1 MQVYSAVPISGKVF
15 VGKVRIHR
23 QRQYPP
29 FPKSVD
35 KSQAESELLK
45 LKQAIRQ
52 LETDIKV
59 FLHDP
64 EVSQL
69 DKDILSTH
77 LMIVT
82 DIEIT
87 QIMETAIAQDL
98 LSAPQTVQTSFDKI
112 IRNFEQMDNSYF
124 AQRADDYK
132 DVAHRLM
139 RLVLGDKEQSGM
151 QYRPDEVVFVREI
164 TPSLVSILSRAGV
177 KAYCTEHGS
186 HTSHSS
192 ILSRAIGFTALV
204 AKESVIAHIND
215 GETAIL
221 DAINSRIVINPD
233 TDEQHKYEDI
243 LRNLE
248 EKEVL
253 LQKELAKHSIT
264 QNGISISVK
273 ANIEYPGELTNVL
286 NNRCDGIGLFRTE
299 FIYLNRNSLP
309 DEEEQTKVYSDLL
322 SKMEDKPVTIRTFD
336 LGGDKLAYLQQYSR
350 EENPYLGCR
359 GIRFSLEQNSLFRT
373 QVRAVLRASVHGNAL
388 LMFPMIISSEDFL
401 AAKNIVL
408 DCMAELDKESIPYN
422 KNLPIGAMIETP
434 SAALCAEQLA
444 MFCDFFSLGTND
456 LVQYTLAVDRNN
468 DKVAPYYVQYHPAVL
483 QLVKQTI
490 TAAEKA
496 GIPVSICGEMA
507 SDLMFVPLLA
517 GLGIRDLSINPAK
530 AAEVKAVIRNCDA
543 DLFDLVRD
551 FDFKANI
558 SSVEHFLKNTLK
570 PYYTIQS

>member
-1 MQVYSAVPISGKVF
+1 MKAYSAIPISGSIF
-15 VGKVRIHR
+15 IGKVRIHR
-23 QRQYPP
+23 QRQYPS
-29 FPKSVD
+29 FPKKID
-35 KSQAESELLK
+35 NSQVESELLK

-87 QIMETAIAQDL
+87 QIMENAISEQL
-98 LSAPQTVQTSFDKI
+98 LSAPQTVFNSFEKI

-139 RLVLGDKEQSGM
+139 MLVLGDKEQTKL
-151 QYRPDEVVFVREI
+151 QYHPDEVVFVNEI

-192 ILSRAIGFTALV
+192 ILSRAMGLTALV
-204 AKESVIAHIND
+204 AKENIIAHISD

-233 TDEQHKYEDI
+233 PTELQKYQGFLLD
-243 LRNLE
+243 LK
-248 EKEVL
+248 EKEIL
-253 LQKELAKHSIT
+253 LQREITKPSIT
-264 QNGISISVK
+264 KNGIDISVK

-322 SKMEDKPVTIRTFD
+322 SKIGEQSVTIRTFD

-359 GIRFSLEQNSLFRT
+359 GIRFSLEQNALFKT
-373 QVRAVLRASVHGNAL
+373 QVRAVLRASVKGKTL
-388 LMFPMIISSEDFL
+388 LMFPMIISREDFF

-408 DCMAELDKESIPYN
+408 DCMAELDKENIPYN

-434 SAALCAEQLA
+434 SAALCAGQLA
-444 MFCDFFSLGTND
+444 QVCDFFSLGTND

-483 QLVKQTI
+483 QLIKHTI
-490 TAAEKA
+490 AAAEKA

-507 SDLMFVPLLA
+507 SDLMFVPLLV
-517 GLGIRDLSINPAK
+517 GLGIRELSISPAK
-530 AAEVKAVIRNCDA
+530 SAEVKAVIRNCDA
-543 DLFDLVRD
+543 ELFKLVD
-551 FDFKANI
+551 SFDFNTDI
-558 SSVEHFLKNTLK
+558 QSVEHFLKTTLK
-570 PYYTIQS
+570 PYYTIES